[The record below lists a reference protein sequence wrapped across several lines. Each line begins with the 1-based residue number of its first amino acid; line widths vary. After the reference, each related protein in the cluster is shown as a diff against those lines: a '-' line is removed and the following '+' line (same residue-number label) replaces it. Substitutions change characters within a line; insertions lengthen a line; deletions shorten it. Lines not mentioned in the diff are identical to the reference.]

1 MQAQPGTLD
10 LTFNLDD
17 LGLGTGDGPDAGEIR
32 AIALQSDGRVLVGG
46 NFYAFNR
53 HPLRCVARLH
63 SDGRLDPTFMTD
75 SRLNGEVWSMALQ
88 PNGRVIVGGQL
99 TLFLGGTPR
108 HGIARLDAFG
118 AVDPAFAAGTGTD
131 GPVYALALQPD
142 GKILIGGYF
151 TQYNGQSRSYFA
163 RLNADGSLDAGFQP
177 GAGPDGAVS
186 ALALQPDG
194 KILISGQ
201 FSHYDGVL
209 RPGLAR
215 LHANGSLDMSF
226 EPGQGPDNLV
236 QTIGIQPDGRILIGG
251 WFDTYRNAPRRR
263 IARLNADGSLDATFQ
278 PGAGVAGSI
287 SAFTLQPDGK
297 ICIAGEFSAYDG
309 IARGNMA
316 RLNANGSLDQSFNPG
331 IGADAPVFALTL
343 QTSGYLLAV
352 GRFRQF
358 DGVSRS
364 RLARLS
370 PNGALDLKFHAPTAA
385 DGTVYAIAVQPSDG
399 NILIGG
405 AFLNYG
411 NHSRRG
417 IARLHVDGT
426 LDASFHPGEGA
437 DNHVRALAI
446 QSDGKILV
454 AGHFSRFNGVLRGH
468 LARLNA
474 DGSLDA
480 TFANGMGADAP
491 IYAMAV
497 QPDGKILIAGAFRS
511 YNGIARNGIARLNAD
526 GAVDVSFNPGTGADL
541 PITALALQ
549 PDGKIFIGGSFS
561 TYDGISRVRIARL
574 NADGTLDTSFNPGKG
589 VDGPVHALLLQPD
602 GKLLIGGLFGKYDY
616 VLYSNIARV
625 NPNGTYDKDFYPGI
639 AFGVDNAVYA
649 LALQSDGKVLLGG
662 TFSRYNN
669 SLRSGIARLNANG
682 TLDTEFDPGLGAND
696 EVWTLTLQADQ
707 KILLGGAFTVYHQTG
722 RNRIARLNSGVVSTA
737 SLSDALLEVALYPN
751 PTTDRFWLDLSS
763 LAGEE
768 AQLYVYNSSG
778 ALVLER
784 RIIVGVDAL
793 EEVRLRSAGATKGL
807 YAVSIISPSGVV
819 SKRVVL
825 AGE

>member
-131 GPVYALALQPD
+131 GPVYALVLQPD

-151 TQYNGQSRSYFA
+151 TQYNGQSRSYLA

-399 NILIGG
+399 KILIGG

-491 IYAMAV
+491 IHAMAV

-574 NADGTLDTSFNPGKG
+574 NADGTLDSSFNPGKG

-784 RIIVGVDAL
+784 RITVGVNAL

-807 YAVSIISPSGVV
+807 YVVSIISPSGVV